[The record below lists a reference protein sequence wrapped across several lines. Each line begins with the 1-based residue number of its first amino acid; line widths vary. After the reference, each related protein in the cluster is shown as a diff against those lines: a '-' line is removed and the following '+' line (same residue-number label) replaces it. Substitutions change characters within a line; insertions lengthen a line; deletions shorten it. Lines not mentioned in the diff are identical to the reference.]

1 MCCLSVQLPE
11 IPEGNFFFWYWVM
24 VFYIKK
30 KITLEKFVCVWS
42 VAQLCPTLC
51 DPMDCSLPDSVRG
64 ILQARILG
72 WVTISSSRGSSQPRD
87 WTRFSLHLLHWQ
99 ESSVPLHYLGG
110 PGKSLKLC
118 KSGQNNHIW
127 WSPVNQHFC
136 NLHRAPPILKQIPDI
151 ITLSYKAVL

>member
-1 MCCLSVQLPE
+1 
-11 IPEGNFFFWYWVM
+11 M

-30 KITLEKFVCVWS
+30 KITMEKFVCVSS

-87 WTRFSLHLLHWQ
+87 
-99 ESSVPLHYLGG
+99 
-110 PGKSLKLC
+110 
-118 KSGQNNHIW
+118 
-127 WSPVNQHFC
+127 
-136 NLHRAPPILKQIPDI
+136 
-151 ITLSYKAVL
+151 